1 MRKTKTFNRAV
12 LMTVAAIG
20 ATGLMAEV
28 KPFGVDMYVK
38 SPGFGYH
45 IFRGTRSV
53 SYSYPEAGWSVGEM
67 KNGTICFNIADGVN
81 HSYVSCPAID
91 TTWREKEWNHV
102 AATFS
107 DGALS
112 LWVNGEKVPHSARHF
127 YEDRGKHRTNACC
140 VVSIES
146 PRALVTNGHDAMTG
160 GVFSGKVED
169 FRLVDR
175 ALDDSEVAARAAK
188 VAEMRAND
196 PDAPKM
202 VSDELG
208 IDVAPPCA
216 PVAPPLTLQPAPQK
230 AELSPENVTLPEPL
244 AIVVPQGGGLATV
257 AGEILQAALVR
268 GCGVTASVVKAEAES
283 SVGGTRF
290 EFVPDAK
297 LGREEYRIEGSFADG
312 GYRLR
317 LFGTDRGFIYAADTL
332 RQVLRIRSIEN
343 GRRLSL
349 PTQLRIEDRPLMPY
363 RASIYDWGHVNRKT
377 ALHFAQARINSM
389 WLNTLKK
396 RPPVTVEKL
405 RESCDIT
412 GACGVDVVSGFGYSG
427 TKPWTFSDP
436 VSMAEY
442 KAQIDLLGQGG
453 VKALFFMF
461 DDLVGKAATAWS
473 GDPEMRKRFRSQGAF
488 HNALVHQGLDWA
500 SSYTN
505 LMSSYLSVCP
515 SYYSRSWGKPGQAYY
530 ADFTK
535 GFHERGVLMNHCVY
549 QSDDVARLQQDGAET
564 YNYYLNGLWNSER
577 FFTWFV
583 CPESFRWSWY
593 TWHVDL
599 NGKGPVVNP
608 EAMEG
613 IRSIHR
619 RSPLFWC
626 AANSDLARVQA
637 GIISWNPPAY
647 DPDLCDR
654 ATAQAYYGTG
664 AYEQLRVIETAL
676 LPIIG
681 YLGAFRTHSSMEW
694 DLQTIPRHVGVSK
707 KELDGYRRN
716 YEAAEAAFAEL
727 AKAFENQRTP
737 FDRPDLGD
745 RRQATLLSLR
755 KTLDIVR
762 KRLSLK

>member
-1 MRKTKTFNRAV
+1 MRKTKTTNSVV
-12 LMTVAAIG
+12 LMVATVMDALG
-20 ATGLMAEV
+20 LLATV
-28 KPFGVDMYVK
+28 NPFAVDMYVK

-53 SYSYPEAGWSVGEM
+53 SYSYPEAGWSVGEL
-67 KNGTICFNIADGVN
+67 KNGTICFNIADGTN

-91 TTWREKEWNHV
+91 TTWREKEWNYV

-107 DGALS
+107 DGKLS
-112 LWVNGEKVPHSARHF
+112 LWVNGEKVSRAARHF
-127 YEDRGKHRTNACC
+127 YEDRGKRRTNACC
-140 VVSIES
+140 VASIES

-160 GVFSGKVED
+160 GVFTGMVEG
-169 FRLVDR
+169 FRFVDR
-175 ALDDSEVAARAAK
+175 VLDDSEIVARAAK
-188 VAEMRAND
+188 IAKMRAND

-202 VSDELG
+202 VPDEIG

-216 PVAPPLTLQPAPQK
+216 PMAPPLTLQPMPQK
-230 AELSPENVTLPEPL
+230 AELSSENETLAEPL
-244 AIVVPQGGGLATV
+244 TIVVPQEKGLVVV
-257 AGEILQAALVR
+257 AGEILRDSLVS
-268 GCGVTASVVKAEAES
+268 GCGATATVVTAGADLPA
-283 SVGGTRF
+283 GGTRF
-290 EFVPDAK
+290 SFVHEAN
-297 LGREEYRIEGSFADG
+297 LGREAYRVEGSSANG
-312 GYRLR
+312 GYRLSIY
-317 LFGTDRGFIYAADTL
+317 GTDRGFIYAADTL
-332 RQVLRIRSIEN
+332 RQLLRIRSIDN
-343 GRRLSL
+343 NRRLSL
-349 PTQLRIEDRPLMPY
+349 PKSVWIEDRPLMPY
-363 RASIYDWGHVNRKT
+363 RASIYDWGHVNRNV
-377 ALHFAQARINSM
+377 AVQFAKARINSM

-396 RPPVTVEKL
+396 RPPVTVANL

-412 GACGVDVVSGFGYSG
+412 GSCGVDVVSGFGYSG

-436 VSMAEY
+436 LSMAEY
-442 KAQIDLLGQGG
+442 KAHIDLLGQGG

-461 DDLVGKAATAWS
+461 DDLVGKAAITWS
-473 GDPEMRKRFRSQGAF
+473 SDPEMRKRFCSQGAF

-500 SSYTN
+500 ESYTN

-515 SYYSRSWGKPGQAYY
+515 SHYSRGWGQLGQTYY

-535 GFHERGVLMNHCVY
+535 GFHERGVLMGHCVY

-577 FFTWFV
+577 FFTWFI

-608 EAMEG
+608 EAIEG

-637 GIISWNPPAY
+637 GIISWNPPAFN
-647 DPDLCDR
+647 PDLCDR
-654 ATAQAYYGTG
+654 ATTQAYYGTG

-676 LPIIG
+676 LPIVG

-694 DLQTIPRHVGVSK
+694 DLQTIPRHVGLSK
-707 KELDGYRRN
+707 KELAGYQRN
-716 YEAAEAAFAEL
+716 FRAAKAAYVALEKAFA
-727 AKAFENQRTP
+727 NQKTP

-745 RRQATLLSLR
+745 RRNKTLDALR
-755 KTLDIVR
+755 KTLSVIEPKIAD
-762 KRLSLK
+762 